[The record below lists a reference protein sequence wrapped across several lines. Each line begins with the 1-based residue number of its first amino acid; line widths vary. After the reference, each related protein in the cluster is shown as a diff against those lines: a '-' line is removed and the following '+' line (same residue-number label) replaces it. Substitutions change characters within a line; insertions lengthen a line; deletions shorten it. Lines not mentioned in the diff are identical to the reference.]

1 MSEEQFNSRMMSQ
14 TKGQQQ
20 AAYEK
25 EFIRNDKMK
34 QKLLEEYKNR
44 LNDSN
49 LSQSE
54 REALLA
60 ELHAKT
66 SYIND
71 LAAAE

>member
-1 MSEEQFNSRMMSQ
+1 
-14 TKGQQQ
+14 
-20 AAYEK
+20 
-25 EFIRNDKMK
+25 MK